1 MSTRSGIVPL
11 RTLDLRQVC
20 YEGIRE
26 RCCSVVGRLRPDILE
41 VAEQPPAIT
50 YIDDAGRKLER

>member
-1 MSTRSGIVPL
+1 MSIHSATLPL
-11 RTLDLRQVC
+11 RTFDLRQVC
-20 YEGIRE
+20 YEGALE
-26 RCCSVVGRLRPDILE
+26 RSCSVVSSLRPDILE

>member
-1 MSTRSGIVPL
+1 MSIHSATLPL

-20 YEGIRE
+20 YEGALE
-26 RCCSVVGRLRPDILE
+26 RCCSVVSRLRPDILE